1 MKTGRFL
8 TSFIYLDVIWDP
20 TLFQRRLGEMNKTQV
35 KLKEKARKRQR
46 EELKLSPGIDLNL
59 PYFGPAHTQKETLSV
74 T

>member
-1 MKTGRFL
+1 
-8 TSFIYLDVIWDP
+8 
-20 TLFQRRLGEMNKTQV
+20 MNKTQV